1 MIFLGGGGAA
11 FARMSLLVVG
21 RRSGCQR
28 RLGGRGGAVHW
39 WGAHRHRGGLEQWPD
54 KAVVDEVAIEEE
66 VDDIGFRDGLRGGAT
81 A

>member
-1 MIFLGGGGAA
+1 
-11 FARMSLLVVG
+11 
-21 RRSGCQR
+21 
-28 RLGGRGGAVHW
+28 VHW
-39 WGAHRHRGGLEQWPD
+39 WGAHRHRGGLERWPD